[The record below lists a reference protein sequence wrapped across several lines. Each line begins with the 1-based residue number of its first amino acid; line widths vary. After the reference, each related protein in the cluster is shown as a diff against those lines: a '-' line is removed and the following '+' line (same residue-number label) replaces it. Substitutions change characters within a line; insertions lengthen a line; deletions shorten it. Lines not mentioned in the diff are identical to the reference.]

1 MIKSNRILSYVN
13 TIFRATGISLGKNVS
28 GKFKIQK
35 INKIIS
41 KIIFFQFEG
50 KFLKTYTVT

>member
-50 KFLKTYTVT
+50 KFLM